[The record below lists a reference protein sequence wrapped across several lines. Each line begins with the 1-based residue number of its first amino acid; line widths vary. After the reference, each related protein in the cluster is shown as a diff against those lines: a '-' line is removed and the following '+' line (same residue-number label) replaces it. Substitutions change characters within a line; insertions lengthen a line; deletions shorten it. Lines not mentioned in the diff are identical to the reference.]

1 VTRGRQANVQ
11 VWGRAGNSPTIV
23 KPSEPIAKAP
33 RAYQTT
39 IADAGFTGKNAPG
52 SSARPRRIADPS
64 ACVWQVK
71 SGVVVV
77 NVVEIDGAVRRE
89 RLL

>member
-1 VTRGRQANVQ
+1 VLQASRPRTKERHTFTSVTSCLDA
-11 VWGRAGNSPTIV
+11 
-23 KPSEPIAKAP
+23 
-33 RAYQTT
+33 TT
-39 IADAGFTGKNAPG
+39 TADAGFTGKNALG
-52 SSARPRRIADPS
+52 SSATPRRIADPS